1 MLLIPEAVEH
11 SAPPDQPA
19 IPIWTTQFVSPNS
32 ITLPRG
38 SQCSAARERE
48 FGGTGVSYSPRSTR
62 CEAVIGSRMTDEDD
76 PEKLREKGIEKVFGQ
91 RRERN
96 AEEALLLHVMG
107 VDTVRVCILVHI
119 DEAPLGRRPRSEA
132 PRSLSSRHLFFFFHL
147 EAPFRAAVG
156 QRTRRRRPKVIGCS
170 LRSTDVKHV

>member
-1 MLLIPEAVEH
+1 
-11 SAPPDQPA
+11 
-19 IPIWTTQFVSPNS
+19 
-32 ITLPRG
+32 
-38 SQCSAARERE
+38 
-48 FGGTGVSYSPRSTR
+48 
-62 CEAVIGSRMTDEDD
+62 MTDEDD

-156 QRTRRRRPKVIGCS
+156 QRTRRRRPKVTGSS
-170 LRSTDVKHV
+170 LRNIDVKLV